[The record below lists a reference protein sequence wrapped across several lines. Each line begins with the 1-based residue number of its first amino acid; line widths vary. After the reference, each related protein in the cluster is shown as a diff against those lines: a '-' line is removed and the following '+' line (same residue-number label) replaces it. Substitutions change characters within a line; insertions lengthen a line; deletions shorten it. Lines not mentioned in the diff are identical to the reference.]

1 MDRAAEREAV
11 MSAHPAVV
19 PVTAPAGSHLFVSTA
34 LDTWTTDEPERF
46 ARDFQINDTCYRRI
60 DPEYYAWLRSRML
73 LAKSAASASQISLD
87 AFDNLRHRF
96 NAVHAWAVNRFGE
109 PALIAA
115 VRGLDVRQYIPP
127 VPEPERPRHAVA
139 PACPD
144 RNAVVVS
151 PDCVALVDGIRERAL
166 ALGWTNDS
174 LYRTGGSLR
183 FPLGSEYGLICYLK
197 PGDRIGEVTT
207 HSIEIILRNN
217 VRQRFYNPNVDQPW
231 ITRVG
236 AEKSEAGC
244 VQIRER

>member
-1 MDRAAEREAV
+1 
-11 MSAHPAVV
+11 MSAQPAVV

-34 LDTWTTDEPERF
+34 LDTWTTNEPKRF
-46 ARDFQINDTCYRRI
+46 ARDFQINDTVYRQL

-73 LAKSAASASQISLD
+73 LAKTAASVGQIGLD
-87 AFDNLRHRF
+87 AFDDLRHRF

-109 PALIAA
+109 AALIAA

-127 VPEPERPRHAVA
+127 ALEPEQPRHTVA
-139 PACPD
+139 PALPD
-144 RNAVVVS
+144 RNAVVVP
-151 PDCVALVDGIRERAL
+151 PDCVALIDEIRERAL
-166 ALGWTNDS
+166 ALGWTHDS